1 MKKKKMNTVMKMTMP
16 VMTEELAKLNMLMM
30 LKMVI
35 DAGVVIDAK
44 LMEHDSPP
52 LVKIIIWTLEG
63 FQSFGSWS

>member
-35 DAGVVIDAK
+35 DAGVVIDAV
-44 LMEHDSPP
+44 LMEQDSPP

-63 FQSFGSWS
+63 SQLF